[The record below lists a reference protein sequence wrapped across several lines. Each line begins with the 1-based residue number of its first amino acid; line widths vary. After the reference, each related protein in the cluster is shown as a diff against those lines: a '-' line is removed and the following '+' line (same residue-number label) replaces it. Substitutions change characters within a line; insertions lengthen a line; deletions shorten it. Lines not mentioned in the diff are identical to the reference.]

1 VPKQKDIN
9 HIAKFRRRSCPRRCE
24 CACSRR
30 GHGPAVSGILMS
42 TDTVRWRFRRYVSFI
57 NQPARNVRDDYSS
70 YGHLTCSYVPTP
82 DVIIMIWEIVQ
93 VEEQALALSRVPEKR
108 RGVITT
114 MSAIYRPCTQ
124 KFRNNIK
131 DYCVH
136 NNMV

>member
-1 VPKQKDIN
+1 MAVPKQKDIN

-70 YGHLTCSYVPTP
+70 YGHLTCSYVPRGYTWCYYN
-82 DVIIMIWEIVQ
+82 DLRNR
-93 VEEQALALSRVPEKR
+93 ASRRAGAGAKSCARKET
-108 RGVITT
+108 G
-114 MSAIYRPCTQ
+114 SD
-124 KFRNNIK
+124 NNNVC
-131 DYCVH
+131 DLPSVH
-136 NNMV
+136 AKISQ